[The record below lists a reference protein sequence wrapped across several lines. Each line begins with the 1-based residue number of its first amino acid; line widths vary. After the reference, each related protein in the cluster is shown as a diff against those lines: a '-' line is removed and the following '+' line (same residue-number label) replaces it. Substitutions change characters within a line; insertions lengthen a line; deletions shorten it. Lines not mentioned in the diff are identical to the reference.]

1 MHGVEVGMSSRT
13 ILLSCLLLI
22 TTTATTAYPLRLSG
36 FLPHHM
42 PRGSAL
48 FFFLFFFFSRSHGF
62 TVADGGGGIRKQ
74 GENCR
79 GAFSAWYFIHVVSW
93 GWKRVSSAFFM
104 SPERRVG
111 DSVINWG
118 REEKRE

>member
-48 FFFLFFFFSRSHGF
+48 FFFFIFFSF
-62 TVADGGGGIRKQ
+62 LVLMVLLWLMVVGG
-74 GENCR
+74 
-79 GAFSAWYFIHVVSW
+79 
-93 GWKRVSSAFFM
+93 
-104 SPERRVG
+104 
-111 DSVINWG
+111 
-118 REEKRE
+118 